1 MSYLDIENLTFKVEN
16 QSEEK
21 ILIEDINLQV
31 EQGSFVVILGGNGA
45 GKSTFFNL
53 LDGTLKATH
62 GNITLNGEEIAKMP
76 LKQQAQKISR
86 VFQDPKQGTAP
97 RMTVLENL
105 LLAKNKGQAKLFHL
119 ERPQKEAEALKK
131 LLAQSQNGLEDR
143 LNQATES
150 LSGGQRQA
158 LSLFMATVKRPELLL
173 LDEHTAALD
182 PKSGEKIMALTAELV
197 EKEKLTCLM
206 ITHNL
211 EDALRFGNRLVML
224 KAGKIVADFNQA
236 EKEKLTKEALFPY
249 FY

>member
-1 MSYLDIENLTFKVEN
+1 MSYLDIQDLTFKVD
-16 QSEEK
+16 SHGEEK
-21 ILIEDINLQV
+21 ILIDSLNLQV
-31 EQGSFVVILGGNGA
+31 EQGDFVVILGGNGA

-53 LDGTLKATH
+53 LDGTLKASSGH
-62 GNITLNGEEIAKMP
+62 LTLKGEEISKMP
-76 LKQQAQKISR
+76 LKQQAKKISR

-105 LLAKNKGQAKLFHL
+105 LLAKNKGAAKLFHL
-119 ERPQKEAEALKK
+119 ERPQKEAATFKK

-158 LSLFMATVKRPELLL
+158 LSLFMATVKKPELLL

-182 PKSGEKIMALTAELV
+182 PKSGEKIMELTAELV

-211 EDALRFGNRLVML
+211 EDALRFGQRLVIL
-224 KAGKIVADFNQA
+224 KAGKIVADFSQ
-236 EKEKLTKEALFPY
+236 EKKDTLTKELLFPY